1 MADEENTEI
10 VEAQEPEGD
19 NKPDPSATP
28 DDGDA
33 DEAFDKERALATI
46 RKLREAE
53 KEGKRTLKQ
62 LTDAQ
67 TRLKELEDAKLSEEE
82 KRERR
87 LEELEAE
94 RATWEQERQD
104 TRLRLAVY
112 ARSAELN
119 VADADLAL
127 AVLDRSKVEYG
138 KDGEPLNVADVLLE
152 LLEARPILKAAKGQA
167 KGSSLNAGEGARP
180 GPAPQLNAAQL
191 EAARSAGMEPEEY
204 ATWQGITSI
213 DDYERLRKAQAGTQT

>member
-1 MADEENTEI
+1 MTEDTDTKTD
-10 VEAQEPEGD
+10 VGGQES
-19 NKPDPSATP
+19 SAT
-28 DDGDA
+28 DTDTTKTDVITADGDA
-33 DEAFDKERALATI
+33 DDDFDKERALATI

-53 KEGKRTLKQ
+53 KEGKKALKQ

-67 TRLKELEDAKLSEEE
+67 AKLKELEDAKLSEEE
-82 KRERR
+82 KKERR

-112 ARSAELN
+112 ARSAELG

-127 AVLDRSKVEYG
+127 AALDRSKVEYG
-138 KDGEPLNVADVLLE
+138 KDGEPSNVADVLLE
-152 LLEARPILKAAKGQA
+152 LLEAKPILKATKGA
-167 KGSSLNAGEGARP
+167 YARAGLNAGEGARP

-191 EAARSAGMEPEEY
+191 DAARAAGMEPEEY
-204 ATWQGITSI
+204 A
-213 DDYERLRKAQAGTQT
+213 